1 MSLELFVANGD
12 IGLPSNLTTITAPS
26 SGLGSAGLRWEDPV
40 IGGLQGLNQWFGQLN
55 PYLLPILL
63 ILFIGGLMVF
73 LAKKVVVTVS

>member
-1 MSLELFVANGD
+1 MSLDLLVANGD
-12 IGLPSNLTTITAPS
+12 LGLPANLTTIGLGS
-26 SGLGSAGLRWEDPV
+26 SGLSRWEEPV
-40 IGGLQGLNQWFGQLN
+40 IDGLKGLNQWFGQLN